1 MSSFALVTQFGPPD
15 LLVEVGKPI
24 SSDPVLLSGLFSA
37 IVHISQEVTSSQ
49 LQVIQTKGY
58 VIQFR
63 YLENGFLLAVGT
75 DHAILGL
82 ETLLLEIQTIL
93 DDGYRNK
100 AEYSTMNDLIAALL
114 KQYLEDRS
122 NTEQDLSDLPPAVL
136 DALSYL
142 HEGFVKIIMWGI
154 LSGYKFRYPKTPS
167 LDNNNYISTLLQYF
181 ETKICSELDP
191 ECKHIIEFHSR
202 DPKFELY
209 GEEYD
214 YKTKMI
220 HKTGVLKD
228 LMDLYKDKKY
238 KELRER
244 ILITDTTLN
253 SYLQLFENYKNKEE
267 REHTEIDNIRYLM
280 GIELEHYLLNRLKLK
295 SPSTHSIVIQNTK
308 QVEWMSTW

>member
-1 MSSFALVTQFGPPD
+1 MSSFALVSQFGPPE

-24 SSDPVLLSGLFSA
+24 SSDPVLLSGLFNA
-37 IVHISQEVTSSQ
+37 IVHMSQELTSSQ

-75 DHAILGL
+75 DHTILGL
-82 ETLLLEIQTIL
+82 ESLLVEIQTIL
-93 DDGYRNK
+93 DDGYRNQ
-100 AEYSTMNDLIAALL
+100 ADYSAMDELISTLL
-114 KQYLEDRS
+114 NQYLEQRS
-122 NTEQDLSDLPPAVL
+122 NTEQDLSDMPPAVL

-142 HEGFVKIIMWGI
+142 DEGFVKIIIWGI

-181 ETKICSELDP
+181 EIKICSELDP
-191 ECKHIIEFHSR
+191 ACKHIVEFHSR

-209 GEEYD
+209 GDTYD
-214 YKTKMI
+214 HKTKLI
-220 HKTGVLKD
+220 HKTSVLKD
-228 LMDLYKDKKY
+228 LMDLYKAKKY
-238 KELRER
+238 IELRER
-244 ILITDTTLN
+244 ILITDNTLN
-253 SYLQLFENYKNKEE
+253 SYLHLFENYKDMEE
-267 REHTEIDNIRYLM
+267 RELTEIDNIRYLM

-295 SPSTHSIVIQNTK
+295 SPSIHELVVRNTK